1 MTTPRRRIL
10 RPHREEVPID
20 ARQQAR
26 LQRKRE
32 RLARDRVALKRW
44 LTRLKRA
51 ANTVADL
58 HQRITRTESLVAE
71 R

>member
-10 RPHREEVPID
+10 RPHREAPPPD
-20 ARQQAR
+20 PRQQAR

-32 RLARDRVALKRW
+32 QLAKDRMSLKRW

-51 ANTVADL
+51 TNTVAGL
-58 HQRITRTESLVAE
+58 HQRITRLETLVAP
-71 R
+71 

>member
-10 RPHREEVPID
+10 RPHREAPPAD
-20 ARQQAR
+20 LRQQAR

-32 RLARDRVALKRW
+32 QLARDRMSLRRW

-58 HQRITRTESLVAE
+58 HQRITRLETLVSP
-71 R
+71 